1 MRMDRQ
7 FAVFIL
13 SHGRADNVKTIKALT
28 QSGYTGRIYIIIDD
42 EDEQRQEY
50 INRYGKSVIVF
61 NKQEAA
67 LNVDVADLKKQR
79 NVVVYA
85 RNQCHSIANKLGL
98 THFVEMDD
106 DYSWFSFKQ
115 FIDGHSKERRI
126 HNIDEVFDI
135 TFDFLDVSGA
145 AAVCCAQG
153 GDYIGGALG
162 TMATQRLTR
171 KAMNVF
177 FCKTDRLFKFYG
189 RLNEDT
195 TAYTRLGQQ
204 GILFFTFA
212 DWMVHQEMTQQSAGG
227 LTDAYLDAGTYVKS
241 FYSVMFSPSCVRLGV
256 LGDGSRGERHERI
269 HHRVIWGKCTPKI
282 ISSKYKK

>member
-1 MRMDRQ
+1 MDRR

-13 SHGRADNVKTIKALT
+13 SHGRADNVETVKALND
-28 QSGYTGRIYIIIDD
+28 SGYTGRFYIIIDD
-42 EDEQRQEY
+42 EDQQREEY
-50 INRYGKSVIVF
+50 IKRYGQRVIEF

-67 LNVDVADLKKQR
+67 KNVDVADLKKQR
-79 NVVVYA
+79 NVVVFA
-85 RNQCHSIANKLGL
+85 RNKCHEIARDLGL

-106 DYSWFSFKQ
+106 DYFWFAFKQ
-115 FIDGHSKERRI
+115 FKDGHSKERRI
-126 HNIDEVFDI
+126 HGINEVFDA
-135 TFDFLDVSGA
+135 TLDFLDISGA

-153 GDYIGGALG
+153 GDYIGGAFG
-162 TMATQRLTR
+162 TMATERLTR

-177 FCKTDRLFKFYG
+177 FCKTDRPFKFYG

-204 GILFFTFA
+204 GVLFFTFA

-241 FYSVMFSPSCVRLGV
+241 FYSVMFSPSCVKLGV
-256 LGDGSRGERHERI
+256 LGDGASGERHERI
-269 HHRVIWGKCTPKI
+269 HHRVLWGKCTPKI